1 MFNSPVYVVTI
12 ILALLAFAEVVSL
25 VTKAWVPSLLVIM
38 AGYLTLLWSGVL
50 PPDLIPK
57 SAFTSVG
64 IVLVGAVITHMGTL
78 IPLRQ
83 IKTQYKAILIA
94 LTGVVFA
101 TILILVVLGPLLGY
115 PTAVAGT
122 GPVTGGL
129 IAYLIT
135 AQKLT
140 EVGLPSLVAV
150 AAIVLGL
157 QSLVGLPLANILLRK
172 YATKLRDSGAFDV
185 PSDAAAALLP
195 GSSVGS
201 PAADSRRRD
210 AGARPA
216 VLVEEVFAP
225 APRRA
230 FQLVHE
236 KFQQPSILLFLLFI
250 AASMATWL
258 DSLTGINYGVWAL
271 LLGLL
276 GRVLGVFPEKTME
289 KANAFGFGLIA
300 VVVVIMAS
308 LSNVTFETVKAT
320 IGPAI
325 LILVVGAIGI
335 MIGGWLASKVFKW
348 DPLKGMPIALTALF
362 GFPGDFMLCQ
372 EVSRS
377 VGRDERERKAIFD
390 ELVTP
395 MLVAGFTTVT
405 TASILVASILVTTL

>member
-1 MFNSPVYVVTI
+1 MFASPVYVVTI
-12 ILALLAFAEVVSL
+12 ILALLAFAEALSL
-25 VTKAWVPSLLVIM
+25 LTKAWVPSLLVII
-38 AGYLTLLWSGVL
+38 AGYLVLLWTGVL

-57 SAFTSVG
+57 SAFTTVG
-64 IVLVGAVITHMGTL
+64 VVLVGAVIAHMGTL

-94 LTGVVFA
+94 LTGILFGA
-101 TILILVVLGPLLGY
+101 GLILVILGPLLGY

-140 EVGLPSLVAV
+140 EAGFPSLVAV

-172 YATKLRDSGAFDV
+172 YATKLRDNGSFDV
-185 PSDAAAALLP
+185 PAGHAAAHVADH
-195 GSSVGS
+195 
-201 PAADSRRRD
+201 AARVVARRE
-210 AGARPA
+210 AGADTA
-216 VLVEEVFAP
+216 VSVQQLLEEPPKRTFALVP
-225 APRRA
+225 
-230 FQLVHE
+230 E
-236 KFQQPSILLFLLFI
+236 KYQQPSTLLFLLFV
-250 AASMATWL
+250 AASLATWL
-258 DSLTGINYGVWAL
+258 DSVTGLNYGVWAL

-276 GRVLGVFPEKTME
+276 GRVLGVFPEKAME

-300 VVVVIMAS
+300 VIVVIMAS
-308 LSNVTFETVKAT
+308 VSTVTFETVKAT

-325 LILVVGAIGI
+325 LILAVGAIGI
-335 MIGGWLASKVFKW
+335 MIGGWLASKLFRW

-377 VGRDERERKAIFD
+377 VGRNERERKAIFD

-405 TASILVASILVTTL
+405 TASILVASVLVSTL

>member
-1 MFNSPVYVVTI
+1 MFASPVYVVTI
-12 ILALLAFAEVVSL
+12 ILALLAFAEALSL
-25 VTKAWVPSLLVIM
+25 LTKAWVPSLLVII
-38 AGYLTLLWSGVL
+38 AGYLVLLWTGVL

-57 SAFTSVG
+57 SAFTTVG
-64 IVLVGAVITHMGTL
+64 VVLVGAVIAHMGTL

-94 LTGVVFA
+94 LTGILFGA
-101 TILILVVLGPLLGY
+101 GLILVILGPLLGY

-140 EVGLPSLVAV
+140 EAGFPSLVAV

-172 YATKLRDSGAFDV
+172 YATKLRDNGSFDV
-185 PSDAAAALLP
+185 PAGHAARVVA
-195 GSSVGS
+195 
-201 PAADSRRRD
+201 RHE
-210 AGARPA
+210 AGADTA
-216 VLVEEVFAP
+216 VSVQQLLEEPPKRTFALVP
-225 APRRA
+225 
-230 FQLVHE
+230 E
-236 KFQQPSILLFLLFI
+236 KYQQPSTLLFLLFV
-250 AASMATWL
+250 AASLATWL
-258 DSLTGINYGVWAL
+258 DSVTGLNYGVWAL

-276 GRVLGVFPEKTME
+276 GRVLGVFPEKAME

-300 VVVVIMAS
+300 VIVVIMAS
-308 LSNVTFETVKAT
+308 VSTVTFETVKAT

-325 LILVVGAIGI
+325 LILAVGAIGI
-335 MIGGWLASKVFKW
+335 MIGGWLASKLFRW

-377 VGRDERERKAIFD
+377 VGRNERERKAIFD

-405 TASILVASILVTTL
+405 TASILVASVLVSTL

>member
-1 MFNSPVYVVTI
+1 MLDSPVYVVTI
-12 ILALLAFAEVVSL
+12 ILALLAFAEFLSL
-25 VTKAWVPSLLVIM
+25 ITKAWIPSLLVIM
-38 AGYLTLLWSGVL
+38 AGYLALLWTGVL

-57 SAFTSVG
+57 SALTTVG
-64 IVLVGAVITHMGTL
+64 AVLVGAVITHMGTL
-78 IPLRQ
+78 IPLAQ

-94 LTGVVFA
+94 LTGIVFGA
-101 TILILVVLGPLLGY
+101 ILILAVLSPILGY

-135 AQKLT
+135 SQKLT
-140 EVGLPSLVAV
+140 EAGLDSLVAV
-150 AAIVLGL
+150 SAIVLGL

-172 YATKLRDSGAFDV
+172 YATKMRDRGDFDV
-185 PSDAAAALLP
+185 PATASDATGPGYDGAA
-195 GSSVGS
+195 G
-201 PAADSRRRD
+201 PATG
-210 AGARPA
+210 AGT
-216 VLVEEVFAP
+216 VLAP
-225 APRRA
+225 APRRGL
-230 FQLVHE
+230 QLLPE
-236 KFQQPSILLFLLFI
+236 KFQQPSILLFALFV
-250 AASMATWL
+250 AASLATWL
-258 DSLTGINYGVWAL
+258 DALTGLNYGVWAL

-276 GRVLGVFPEKTME
+276 GRVLGVFPEKAME

-300 VVVVIMAS
+300 VIVVIMAS
-308 LSNVTFETVKAT
+308 ISTVTFATVKAT

-325 LILVVGAIGI
+325 LILVVGAVGI
-335 MIGGWLASKVFKW
+335 MFGGWLASKLFKW
-348 DPLKGMPIALTALF
+348 DPLKGMSVALTALF

-377 VGRDERERKAIFD
+377 VGRDERERAAIFD

>member
-1 MFNSPVYVVTI
+1 MFASPVYVVTI
-12 ILALLAFAEVVSL
+12 ILALLAIAEVLSL
-25 VTKAWVPSLLVIM
+25 ATKAWVPSLLIII
-38 AGYLTLLWSGVL
+38 AGYLVLLWTGVL

-64 IVLVGAVITHMGTL
+64 VVLVGAVIAHMGTL

-94 LTGVVFA
+94 LSGIIVGAV
-101 TILILVVLGPLLGY
+101 LILVVLGPLLGY

-140 EVGLPSLVAV
+140 EAGFPSLVAV

-172 YATKLRDSGAFDV
+172 YATKLRDNGAFDAPV
-185 PSDAAAALLP
+185 AHAAALASRGKLRADAI
-195 GSSVGS
+195 GSGQQ
-201 PAADSRRRD
+201 
-210 AGARPA
+210 
-216 VLVEEVFAP
+216 LLEAP
-225 APRRA
+225 PKRT
-230 FQLVHE
+230 FQLVPE
-236 KFQQPSILLFLLFI
+236 KYQQPSTLLFLLFV
-250 AASMATWL
+250 AASLATWL
-258 DSLTGINYGVWAL
+258 DSLTGLNYGVWAL

-276 GRVLGVFPEKTME
+276 GRVLGIFPEKAME

-300 VVVVIMAS
+300 VIVVIMAS
-308 LSNVTFETVKAT
+308 VSSVTFETVKAT
-320 IGPAI
+320 LGPAI
-325 LILVVGAIGI
+325 LILAVGAIGI
-335 MIGGWLASKVFKW
+335 MIGGWLASKLFRW

-377 VGRDERERKAIFD
+377 VGRNEHERKAIFD

-405 TASILVASILVTTL
+405 TASILVASVLVSTL